1 MVYHPMIDADT
12 GEIDHLAVAERSQ
25 LRADGSFMVL
35 GSVEQ
40 IRDVLCGAQQHNE
53 HCKGYRWFQ
62 YMADAHKREQAA
74 REEASKI
81 IAARGLTN
89 NSTISHYGRAE
100 EGVRR
105 SRF

>member
-1 MVYHPMIDADT
+1 MAYQPMITDT
-12 GEIDHLAVAERSQ
+12 SKIDHLAVI
-25 LRADGSFMVL
+25 L

-62 YMADAHKREQAA
+62 YMADVHKREQAV
-74 REEASKI
+74 REESRKI
-81 IAARGLTN
+81 IAARGMPDN
-89 NSTISHYGRAE
+89 RHANPTITACGRAE

-105 SRF
+105 LRF